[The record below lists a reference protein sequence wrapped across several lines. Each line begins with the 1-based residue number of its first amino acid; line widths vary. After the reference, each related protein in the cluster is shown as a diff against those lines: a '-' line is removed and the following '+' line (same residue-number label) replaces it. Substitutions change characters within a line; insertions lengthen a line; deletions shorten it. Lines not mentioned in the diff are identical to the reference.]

1 VNHTRSIRYVYLG
14 IDVCINSIS
23 SRVTNIGRPRPP
35 KLNPADYGAELTPA
49 IDLHMLYQ
57 EAKKSNP
64 IPADWTLAWRRR
76 LGGRSG
82 GLIIRPQV
90 KM

>member
-1 VNHTRSIRYVYLG
+1 MCTSVSLSTPTDPYL
-14 IDVCINSIS
+14 VC
-23 SRVTNIGRPRPP
+23 VTNIGRPRPP
-35 KLNPADYGAELTPA
+35 KLNPADYRAELTPA

-76 LGGRSG
+76 LGGMSG

-90 KM
+90 EM